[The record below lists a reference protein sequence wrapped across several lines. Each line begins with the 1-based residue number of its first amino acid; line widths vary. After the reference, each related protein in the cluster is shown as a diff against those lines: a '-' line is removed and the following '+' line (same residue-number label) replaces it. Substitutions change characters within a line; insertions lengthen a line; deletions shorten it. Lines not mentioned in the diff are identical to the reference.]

1 VSVNNIYG
9 SDVSCG
15 VLYYHDLSLESFKTV
30 LQGKKPPKPKVQLN
44 WGSPGYYENQ
54 RAWDA
59 YWDAQEDAFEKG
71 YCYIF
76 SDNDKGAGA
85 SIAKFIRDNDL
96 GKIVSSGWG
105 KNPNSGN
112 KICTWIWRYNGKRPK
127 ANAKR
132 KKAARRVGRRHAAR

>member
-1 VSVNNIYG
+1 MTVAKIYG

-15 VLYYHDLSLESFKTV
+15 VLYYHGLTLESFKANI
-30 LQGKKPPKPKVQLN
+30 QGKKPTIPKQRLS
-44 WGSPGYYENQ
+44 WGQPGYYENQ
-54 RAWDA
+54 KAWDE
-59 YWDAQEDAFEKG
+59 YWDAQEDNFEKG

-85 SIAKFIRDNDL
+85 SIAKYIRDNDL
-96 GKIVSSGWG
+96 GKIISSGWG
-105 KNPNSGN
+105 KNPNSGH

-132 KKAARRVGRRHAAR
+132 KTSRRVGRRHATR